1 MKDVRSAIKYCA
13 DNGSKD
19 VEGLRQDIRNVPC
32 HVFDEHSNCRDYFC
46 VHKGETSDS
55 PCIIEDLK
63 RCGVWDKIIVVM
75 EKLASKAE
83 FLCENKTSN
92 LYVASH
98 LPFYAFHTK
107 LGKQFCNFTITFFEL
122 LAELFYLKHFLKFNK
137 PLHYYVLYF
146 CKKKKQNKN

>member
-13 DNGSKD
+13 DNGAKD

-46 VHKGETSDS
+46 AHKGETSDTPS
-55 PCIIEDLK
+55 TITDLK
-63 RCGVWDKIIVVM
+63 KCGVWDKMIVIM

-92 LYVASH
+92 LY
-98 LPFYAFHTK
+98 
-107 LGKQFCNFTITFFEL
+107 E
-122 LAELFYLKHFLKFNK
+122 
-137 PLHYYVLYF
+137 VL
-146 CKKKKQNKN
+146 N